1 MSASFEYDSF
11 GREVRATGATVPASP
26 NTPPGLVAG
35 ASFADALPFHFSTKF
50 TDQESGLNYYGYRF
64 YDPLDGRW
72 LNRDPIGTRG
82 GLNLYAML
90 DNNPLSYIDLLGLE
104 KRDCNWAI
112 YHSHGTQK
120 RDDPDNNTQ
129 KAINESSPQ
138 KCDKLGFSGCHR
150 KSMNQ
155 FIEDKHPGKVL
166 PSAERQNDQET
177 LVNGKKPFEDNRNP
191 GDKLPQDG
199 LELIKLLEKTK
210 IDAKTEIAK
219 PESCCKSIT
228 IHIVCPSPDFQ
239 KWYSKE
245 KVGEDG
251 PYCGKT
257 YTIK

>member
-1 MSASFEYDSF
+1 MDGLSQLTVAPFGSTPAPTLNLTSTPYLQLSAYASTGYVSEVETRSAASLAISDSS
-11 GREVRATGATVPASP
+11 GRVTIKERRV
-26 NTPPGLVAG
+26 N
-35 ASFADALPFHFSTKF
+35 
-50 TDQESGLNYYGYRF
+50 
-64 YDPLDGRW
+64 
-72 LNRDPIGTRG
+72 

-129 KAINESSPQ
+129 KSINESSPQ

-199 LELIKLLEKTK
+199 LELIKILEKTK